1 MTKKTLQFVAAA
13 AMVAGLGF
21 GSVSTAFAATPSDSA
36 SGTNTGSLHTTA
48 KVSLTAG
55 STSGGDNGDGGHAGD
70 GALALVTAPSYT
82 IKGGELGGSKA
93 LKLAG
98 TADGNTPVQTV
109 NPGLKTNWGV
119 TVKSSQFATTTG
131 TELQGA
137 VLTLTKTGIASSTG
151 SASSTAPT
159 AEDSI
164 ALNGDGTSEQSVV
177 KATGNENI
185 TGDAKAVGVGTWN
198 TNFDTASLDVPDGNT
213 AGDYTSN
220 LTWTLKN
227 APF

>member
-21 GSVSTAFAATPSDSA
+21 DSVSTAFAASDSA
-36 SGTNTGSLHTTA
+36 SGTNTGDLHTTA

-55 STSGGDNGDGGHAGD
+55 STSGGDNGDGGNAGD
-70 GALALVTAPSYT
+70 GALALVSAPNYT
-82 IKGGELGGSKA
+82 IDGGELGGSKA

-98 TADGNTPVQTV
+98 TADGSTPVQTV

-119 TVKSSQFATTTG
+119 TVKSSQFVTTSK

-137 VLTLTKTGIASSTG
+137 VLTLTKTGVTSPTG
-151 SASSTAPT
+151 STSSTALT

-198 TNFDTASLDVPDGNT
+198 TNFDTASLAVPDGNT

>member
-21 GSVSTAFAATPSDSA
+21 GSVSTAFAASDSA
-36 SGTNTGSLHTTA
+36 SGSNTGDLHTTA

-55 STSGGDNGDGGHAGD
+55 STSGGNNGDGGTAGD
-70 GALALVTAPSYT
+70 GALALVSAPDYT
-82 IKGGELGGSKA
+82 IDGGELGGSKA

-98 TADGNTPVQTV
+98 TADGSTPVQTV

-119 TVKSSQFATTTG
+119 TVKSSQFVTTSK

-137 VLTLTKTGIASSTG
+137 VLTLTKTGVTSPTG
-151 SASSTAPT
+151 STSSTAPT

-198 TNFDTASLDVPDGNT
+198 TNFDTASLAVPDGNT

>member
-21 GSVSTAFAATPSDSA
+21 GSVSTAFAASDSA
-36 SGTNTGSLHTTA
+36 SGTNTGDLHTTA

-55 STSGGDNGDGGHAGD
+55 STSGGDNGDGDNAGD
-70 GALALVTAPSYT
+70 GALALVSAPNYT
-82 IKGGELGGSKA
+82 IDGGELGGSKA

-98 TADGNTPVQTV
+98 TADGSTPVQTV

-119 TVKSSQFATTTG
+119 TVKSSQFVTTSK

-137 VLTLTKTGIASSTG
+137 VLTLTKTGVTSPTG
-151 SASSTAPT
+151 STSSTAPT

-198 TNFDTASLDVPDGNT
+198 TNFDTASLAVPDGNT

>member
-21 GSVSTAFAATPSDSA
+21 GSVSTAFAASDSA
-36 SGTNTGSLHTTA
+36 SGSNTGDLHTTA

-55 STSGGDNGDGGHAGD
+55 STSGGDNGDGGNAGD
-70 GALALVTAPSYT
+70 GALALVSAPNYT
-82 IKGGELGGSKA
+82 IDGGELGGSKA

-98 TADGNTPVQTV
+98 TADGSTPVQTV

-119 TVKSSQFATTTG
+119 TVKSSQFVTTSK

-137 VLTLTKTGIASSTG
+137 VLTLTKTGVTSPTG
-151 SASSTAPT
+151 STSSTAPT

-198 TNFDTASLDVPDGNT
+198 TNFDTASLAVPDGNT

>member
-21 GSVSTAFAATPSDSA
+21 GSVSTAFAASDSA
-36 SGTNTGSLHTTA
+36 SGSNTGDLHTTA

-55 STSGGDNGDGGHAGD
+55 STSGGDNGDGGNAGD
-70 GALALVTAPSYT
+70 GALALVSAPNYT
-82 IKGGELGGSKA
+82 IDGGELGGSKA
-93 LKLAG
+93 LNLAG
-98 TADGNTPVQTV
+98 TADGSTPVQTV

-119 TVKSSQFATTTG
+119 TVKSSQFVTTSK

-137 VLTLTKTGIASSTG
+137 VLTLTKTGVTSPTG
-151 SASSTAPT
+151 STSSTAPT

-198 TNFDTASLDVPDGNT
+198 TNFDTASLAVPDGNT

>member
-21 GSVSTAFAATPSDSA
+21 GSVSTAFAASDSA
-36 SGTNTGSLHTTA
+36 SGTNTGDLHTTA

-55 STSGGDNGDGGHAGD
+55 STSGGDNGDGGNAGD
-70 GALALVTAPSYT
+70 GALALVSAPNYT
-82 IKGGELGGSKA
+82 IDGGELGGSKA

-98 TADGNTPVQTV
+98 TADGSTPVQTV

-119 TVKSSQFATTTG
+119 TVKSSQFVTTSK

-137 VLTLTKTGIASSTG
+137 VLTLTKTGVTSPTG
-151 SASSTAPT
+151 STSSTAPT

-198 TNFDTASLDVPDGNT
+198 TNFDTASLAVPDGNT
-213 AGDYTSN
+213 AGNYTSN

>member
-1 MTKKTLQFVAAA
+1 M
-13 AMVAGLGF
+13 
-21 GSVSTAFAATPSDSA
+21 
-36 SGTNTGSLHTTA
+36 HTTA

-55 STSGGDNGDGGHAGD
+55 STSGGDNGDGGNAGD
-70 GALALVTAPSYT
+70 GALALVSAPNYT
-82 IKGGELGGSKA
+82 IDGGELGGSKA

-98 TADGNTPVQTV
+98 TADGSTPVQTV

-119 TVKSSQFATTTG
+119 TVKSSQFVTTSK

-137 VLTLTKTGIASSTG
+137 VLTLTKTGVTSPTG
-151 SASSTAPT
+151 STSSTAPT

-198 TNFDTASLDVPDGNT
+198 TNFDTASLAVPDGNT

>member
-21 GSVSTAFAATPSDSA
+21 GSVSTAFAATSDSA

-48 KVSLTAG
+48 KVALTAG
-55 STSGGDNGDGGHAGD
+55 STSGGDNGNDGNAGD
-70 GALALVTAPSYT
+70 GALALVTAPNYT
-82 IKGGELGGSKA
+82 IDGGELGGSKA

-98 TADGNTPVQTV
+98 TADDSTPVQTV

-137 VLTLTKTGIASSTG
+137 VLTLTDGSVTSPTG
-151 SASSTAPT
+151 STSSTAPT
-159 AEDSI
+159 GEGSI
-164 ALNGDGTSEQSVV
+164 ELNGDGTSEKPVV
-177 KATGNENI
+177 TAAGNENI

-198 TNFDTASLDVPDGNT
+198 TNFNTASLAVPDGNT
-213 AGDYTSN
+213 AGTYTSN

>member
-21 GSVSTAFAATPSDSA
+21 GSVSTAFAATSDSA

-48 KVSLTAG
+48 KVALTAG
-55 STSGGDNGDGGHAGD
+55 STSGGDNGDGGNAGD
-70 GALALVTAPSYT
+70 GALALVTAPNYT
-82 IKGGELGGSKA
+82 IDGGELGGSKA

-98 TADGNTPVQTV
+98 TADGSTPVQTV

-119 TVKSSQFATTTG
+119 TVKSSQFVTTSK

-137 VLTLTKTGIASSTG
+137 VLTLTKTGVTSPTG
-151 SASSTAPT
+151 STSSTAPT

-198 TNFDTASLDVPDGNT
+198 TNFDTASLAVPDGNT

>member
-21 GSVSTAFAATPSDSA
+21 GSVSTAFAASDSA
-36 SGTNTGSLHTTA
+36 SGTNTGDLHTTA

-55 STSGGDNGDGGHAGD
+55 STSGGDNGDGGNAGD
-70 GALALVTAPSYT
+70 GALALVSAPNYT
-82 IKGGELGGSKA
+82 IDGGELGGSKA

-98 TADGNTPVQTV
+98 TADGSTPVQTV

-119 TVKSSQFATTTG
+119 TVKSSQFVTTSK

-137 VLTLTKTGIASSTG
+137 VLTLTKTGVTSPTG
-151 SASSTAPT
+151 STSSTAPT

-198 TNFDTASLDVPDGNT
+198 TNFDTASLAVPDGNT

>member
-21 GSVSTAFAATPSDSA
+21 GSVSTAFAASDSA
-36 SGTNTGSLHTTA
+36 SGTNTGDLHTTA

-82 IKGGELGGSKA
+82 IPGGDITTGSFD
-93 LKLAG
+93 G
-98 TADGNTPVQTV
+98 TADDSTPVKTV

-137 VLTLTKTGIASSTG
+137 VLTLTKGDVASSTG
-151 SASSTAPT
+151 STSSTAPT
-159 AEDSI
+159 AEKSI
-164 ALNGDGTSEQSVV
+164 ALNGDGTSEQPVV
-177 KATGNENI
+177 TATGNESI

-198 TNFDTASLDVPDGNT
+198 TSFNTAKLTVPDGNT
-213 AGDYTSN
+213 AGTYTSN

>member
-21 GSVSTAFAATPSDSA
+21 GSVSTAFAASDSA
-36 SGTNTGSLHTTA
+36 SGTNTGDLHTTA

-55 STSGGDNGDGGHAGD
+55 STSGGNNGDGGTAGD
-70 GALALVTAPSYT
+70 GALALVSAPSYT
-82 IKGGELGGSKA
+82 IKGGELGGSEA

-119 TVKSSQFATTTG
+119 TVKSSQFVTTSK

-137 VLTLTKTGIASSTG
+137 VLTLTKTGVTSPTG
-151 SASSTAPT
+151 STSSTAPT

-198 TNFDTASLDVPDGNT
+198 TNFDTASLAVPDGNT

>member
-21 GSVSTAFAATPSDSA
+21 GSVSTAFAASDSA
-36 SGTNTGSLHTTA
+36 SGTNTGDLHTTA

-55 STSGGDNGDGGHAGD
+55 STSGGDNGDGGNAGD
-70 GALALVTAPSYT
+70 GALALVSAPNYT
-82 IKGGELGGSKA
+82 IDGGELGGSKA

-98 TADGNTPVQTV
+98 TADGSTPVQTV

-119 TVKSSQFATTTG
+119 TVKSSQFVTTSK

-137 VLTLTKTGIASSTG
+137 VLTLTKTGVTSPTG
-151 SASSTAPT
+151 STSSTAPT

-198 TNFDTASLDVPDGNT
+198 TNFDTASLAVPDGNT
-213 AGDYTSN
+213 AGTYTSN